1 MKQKLN
7 NILLVD
13 DDAAVNFINSF
24 LLRKMDCADK
34 ITIRENA
41 ILALD
46 YLKNNFSDGNA
57 APDLIFLDINMPCMN
72 GWEFIEEFRKL
83 PHTITHNSPI
93 VMLTTST
100 NPDDEEKALCIPEIA
115 SFKTKPLSRDKM
127 NDIMLQLFPHLFL
140 KAV

>member
-7 NILLVD
+7 DILLVD

-24 LLRKMDCADK
+24 LLKKMDCADK
-34 ITIRENA
+34 ITVRENA
-41 ILALD
+41 MLALD
-46 YLKNNFSDGNA
+46 YLKNIPANSCTV
-57 APDLIFLDINMPCMN
+57 PDLIFLDINMPCMN

-83 PHTITHNSPI
+83 PAQITHSSAI

-100 NPDDEEKALCIPEIA
+100 NPDDEEKASHIPEIA
-115 SFKTKPLSRDKM
+115 SFKTKPLNKDKM
-127 NDIMLQLFPHLFL
+127 SEIILQLFPHLFL

>member
-7 NILLVD
+7 DILLVD

-24 LLRKMDCADK
+24 LLKKMDCADK
-34 ITIRENA
+34 ITVRENA
-41 ILALD
+41 MLALD
-46 YLKNNFSDGNA
+46 YLKNIATDGCTV
-57 APDLIFLDINMPCMN
+57 PDLIFLDINMPCMN

-83 PHTITHNSPI
+83 PVQVTHGSAI

-100 NPDDEEKALCIPEIA
+100 NPDDEEKASRIPEIA
-115 SFKTKPLSRDKM
+115 SFKTKPLSKDKM
-127 NDIMLQLFPHLFL
+127 SEIMLQLFPHLFL

>member
-24 LLRKMDCADK
+24 LLKKMDCSDK
-34 ITIRENA
+34 ITVRENA
-41 ILALD
+41 MLALD
-46 YLKNNFSDGNA
+46 YLKNTVTDGNM

-72 GWEFIEEFRKL
+72 GWEFIEQFRML
-83 PHTITHNSPI
+83 PAHITHGSTI

-100 NPDDEEKALCIPEIA
+100 NPDDEEKASRIPEIA
-115 SFKTKPLSRDKM
+115 CFKTKPLNKDKM
-127 NDIMLQLFPHLFL
+127 NEIMLQLFPHLFL
-140 KAV
+140 RAV

>member
-1 MKQKLN
+1 MKHKLN

-24 LLRKMDCADK
+24 LLKKMDCADK
-34 ITIRENA
+34 ITVRENA
-41 ILALD
+41 MLALD
-46 YLKNNFSDGNA
+46 YLKNNFLEGNA

-72 GWEFIEEFRKL
+72 GWEFIEAFRKL
-83 PHTITHNSPI
+83 PAQITHSPI

-115 SFKTKPLSRDKM
+115 SFKTKPLSKDKM
-127 NDIMLQLFPHLFL
+127 NNIMLQLFPQLFL